1 MTELS
6 VERVERLATAD
17 MNDLVDATEVAIKD
31 GLGFG
36 WIKVPPRE
44 RLEAYWNGVLAVPQR
59 ELFVARL
66 DGVICGSAQLVHP
79 AQNNEIA
86 AFATQLQRHFV
97 APWARG
103 HGLARRLVEAAEQV
117 ARRRGYQVMRFEVR
131 ATQKA
136 AIALYESLGYELWGV
151 LPQYALIDGRMIA
164 GHFYSKELT

>member
-1 MTELS
+1 MSELS
-6 VERVERLATAD
+6 VERVDGISSAD
-17 MNDLVDATEVAIKD
+17 LNDLVDATETAIED

-36 WIKVPPRE
+36 WINVPPRNK
-44 RLEAYWNGVLAVPQR
+44 LEAYWQGVLAVPQR

-66 DGVICGSAQLVHP
+66 DGVICGSVQLVHP
-79 AQNNEIA
+79 PRNNEVA
-86 AFATQLQRHFV
+86 AFSTQLERHFV

-117 ARRRGYQVMRFEVR
+117 ATRRGYSVMLVEVR

-136 AIALYESLGYELWGV
+136 AIALYESLGYQLWGV